1 MSLQYCIYPPRNL
14 TLGITFLLYDSVLI
28 KLYSQKQEVW
38 PMSCSFVSAAE
49 IFAILKAVH
58 LWQNGNCMEAQLL
71 TG

>member
-1 MSLQYCIYPPRNL
+1 MIVQYCVYPLRNL
-14 TLGITFLLYDSVLI
+14 TLGIAFLLYDSVLI

-38 PMSCSFVSAAE
+38 PMSCSFVSATE
-49 IFAILKAVH
+49 IFVILKAVH